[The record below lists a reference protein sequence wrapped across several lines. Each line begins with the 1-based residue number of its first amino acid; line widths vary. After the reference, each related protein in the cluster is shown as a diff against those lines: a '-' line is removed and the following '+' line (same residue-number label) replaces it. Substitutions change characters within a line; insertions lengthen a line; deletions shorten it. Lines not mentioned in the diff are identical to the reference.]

1 MAQPPRNGAAT
12 TQHPPAAETA
22 TAAAATMIAT
32 DRPLSFYDNLTS
44 PSILAN
50 GGGTVGRIIQFPDIQ
65 FRFDESI
72 PDRRSVHSSAKSDFF
87 GLPPTSSQSAAIL
100 NPPPSTRATDG
111 HRCSP
116 PPPSGTPAGPAEH
129 NHSSASPAHD
139 ASGGASMS
147 SASPTSTA
155 STVPAQ
161 MSPAAIVDSPRD
173 SYATADPLASTS
185 TPRSSRPSSTI
196 KTITIK
202 LPDTGVG
209 PSEAVYMTTTVPQN
223 FTKNTNTLIGRHKPT
238 RNSLRHSR
246 MLVANKTVPQRYP
259 RGNSLN
265 LRHVRLSKVLMVLQ
279 ILVGLALSL
288 IGLAITIWSPSTH
301 TKDNPYWSGIVLIL
315 CGTMFLLLFEF
326 KRGRHMSTKGT
337 PVHQQQPSHQVQHRW
352 RESCFHFLHVNALVV
367 LVLTI
372 FFTMLA
378 FVYALIHTT
387 NLSSTG
393 LRCGPQFP
401 FNVNTSSC
409 VCTIDTTATKGTV
422 TPVATTEPSYSV
434 LGNGTNSS
442 DDGVIRLEYRDF
454 SCDEVRTIW
463 YYVTITS
470 TLLNSAGCLLA
481 ATFLVIYAIDC
492 IRRPENDSPR
502 LVASRPQPV
511 GGDPAIVINGRTTG
525 VTTTEDR
532 HGVEDGST
540 MPLLQCLPT
549 ATHPPSSTTHE
560 PNERAN
566 TSLRSYNSTTAEN
579 QLAEENT
586 TLTTIL
592 SVDGDLGDTLPSS

>member
-1 MAQPPRNGAAT
+1 
-12 TQHPPAAETA
+12 
-22 TAAAATMIAT
+22 MIAA
-32 DRPLSFYDNLTS
+32 DRPLSLYDNLTS
-44 PSILAN
+44 PSVLAN
-50 GGGTVGRIIQFPDIQ
+50 GGGTAGRVIQFPDIQ

-87 GLPPTSSQSAAIL
+87 GLHPTPSTSQPAAIITAD
-100 NPPPSTRATDG
+100 PPPSTQLTDG

-116 PPPSGTPAGPAEH
+116 TPAGPPDP
-129 NHSSASPAHD
+129 NRSSASPAHD
-139 ASGGASMS
+139 ASGGGGGASVS
-147 SASPTSTA
+147 SASPTSTS

-161 MSPAAIVDSPRD
+161 LSPVAIVDSPRD
-173 SYATADPLASTS
+173 SYATTDPLGSTS

-202 LPDTGVG
+202 LPDTTTGVG

-246 MLVANKTVPQRYP
+246 MLVANKTVLQRYP

-265 LRHVRLSKVLMVLQ
+265 LRYVRLSKVLMVLQ
-279 ILVGLALSL
+279 IVVGLALSL
-288 IGLAITIWSPSTH
+288 VGLAITIWSPSMQ

-326 KRGRHMSTKGT
+326 KRGRHMSPKGAAAH
-337 PVHQQQPSHQVQHRW
+337 HQQQQQASHPVQHRW

-367 LVLTI
+367 LLLTI

-378 FVYALIHTT
+378 FIYALIHTT
-387 NLSSTG
+387 NLSSAG
-393 LRCGPQFP
+393 LRCEPQFP

-409 VCTIDTTATKGTV
+409 VCTIDTAATKGTV
-422 TPVATTEPSYSV
+422 HPPAANTEPSHPV
-434 LGNGTNSS
+434 PGNGTSS
-442 DDGVIRLEYRDF
+442 PDDGVIRLEYRDF
-454 SCDEVRTIW
+454 SCDEVHGIW

-502 LVASRPQPV
+502 LVACRLQPT
-511 GGDPAIVINGRTTG
+511 GGDLAARAINGRTAG
-525 VTTTEDR
+525 GTTTAEDR
-532 HGVEDGST
+532 HGVEEGAT
-540 MPLLQCLPT
+540 MPLLQNLPT
-549 ATHPPSSTTHE
+549 ATHPPPAAVAHE
-560 PNERAN
+560 PNEGAN
-566 TSLRSYNSTTAEN
+566 TSVRSINTTMAEH
-579 QLAEENT
+579 QLTEENT

-592 SVDGDLGDTLPSS
+592 SADGELDNPLPSS